1 MDYKINNML
10 EKLDTMEARLTMLE
24 TRRIDKSFSNQVN
37 QSSTEELQDVMGNV
51 RESPAQDRMNPALM
65 KLAESLQE
73 MNITMV
79 NQALAIWN
87 KKNKEG

>member
-24 TRRIDKSFSNQVN
+24 TRCIDKSFSNQVN